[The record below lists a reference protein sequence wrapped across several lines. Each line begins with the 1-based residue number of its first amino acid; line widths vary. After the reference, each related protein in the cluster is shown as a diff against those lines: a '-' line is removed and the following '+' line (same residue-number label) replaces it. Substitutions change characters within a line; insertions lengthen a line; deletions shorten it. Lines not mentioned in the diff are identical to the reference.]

1 MASATAIYLSDHCC
15 LTFLDYLNHGQQIAI
30 AVIEALL
37 LQDDYVPMYTFIDSS
52 PASPEVDYD
61 DDGIVILWIMLHL
74 YLHAHRLS
82 LVCTYLYQLVWEGCI
97 NIGDDYALC
106 CYMLIE
112 ASGLEA
118 VGVHVKGSSHR
129 AAESRL
135 RERELRRQ
143 TEINKRIA
151 LSGCDTAT
159 SRTLTSIQLCRSASK
174 PLIERT
180 RKDAS
185 DILLQNLAQSTASQV
200 DESSV
205 ADGGNS

>member
-1 MASATAIYLSDHCC
+1 M
-15 LTFLDYLNHGQQIAI
+15 
-30 AVIEALL
+30 
-37 LQDDYVPMYTFIDSS
+37 
-52 PASPEVDYD
+52 
-61 DDGIVILWIMLHL
+61 
-74 YLHAHRLS
+74 
-82 LVCTYLYQLVWEGCI
+82 
-97 NIGDDYALC
+97 
-106 CYMLIE
+106 
-112 ASGLEA
+112 
-118 VGVHVKGSSHR
+118 KGSSHR

>member
-1 MASATAIYLSDHCC
+1 MVDSIHSSTCKKLYSGKLACFVCPHRPV
-15 LTFLDYLNHGQQIAI
+15 LD
-30 AVIEALL
+30 
-37 LQDDYVPMYTFIDSS
+37 P
-52 PASPEVDYD
+52 PPP
-61 DDGIVILWIMLHL
+61 
-74 YLHAHRLS
+74 
-82 LVCTYLYQLVWEGCI
+82 
-97 NIGDDYALC
+97 
-106 CYMLIE
+106 
-112 ASGLEA
+112 
-118 VGVHVKGSSHR
+118 VHVKGSSHR